1 MRTRTLWM
9 AVVSL
14 GVALLIGQAASM
26 LAQSVDPAPQAGAKI
41 TAEQK
46 AQVNRLAQLED
57 QLQKGRVALHAAIN
71 EYGWDSDQ
79 ADDARE
85 KLVSD
90 RAEYRNLRRSLR
102 AAGVAVPP
110 PSGLGAGAP
119 GGGPGRG
126 AGRWSGGHHGYHHH
140 GHCGCDCPGW

>member
-1 MRTRTLWM
+1 MKARTLWM
-9 AVVSL
+9 VMVSL
-14 GVALLIGQAASM
+14 GVALLVGQPTSM
-26 LAQSVDPAPQAGAKI
+26 LAQSADPAPQSGAKI

-57 QLQKGRVALHAAIN
+57 QLQKSRTALHAAIN

-110 PSGLGAGAP
+110 PSGLGAGSP
-119 GGGPGRG
+119 GSGPGRG
-126 AGRWSGGHHGYHHH
+126 AGRWQGRHHGGHHCAH
-140 GHCGCDCPGW
+140 CDCDGGSW